1 MNVKQLAA
9 EKAVQLVQ
17 DGMLIGLGTG
27 TTAYWAILK
36 LAQRM
41 KLEGLDIKAVASSK
55 QSEDLAAEYGIPLV
69 PLAEITA
76 IDLTIDGADEV
87 DGELHLIKG
96 GGGALLREKILAAHS
111 RAFIVIVDESKKVS
125 QLGHFPLPVEV
136 VPFASNLTLQK
147 LRELGCTAE
156 LRASADGIFVTDN
169 GNYIADCRF
178 GNIAS
183 PAELHDQLNAIP
195 GVVEN
200 GLFISMASQVIVG
213 FNTGETEIL
222 TRDTP

>member
-111 RAFIVIVDESKKVS
+111 KTFIVIVDESKKVS

-178 GNIAS
+178 GKIAS
-183 PAELHDQLNAIP
+183 PSELHEQLNAIP

-222 TRDTP
+222 APVKR